1 MLEGLPI
8 YPPLDAVPFA
18 INQYTPL
25 FYWLA
30 GGIASFVGVEPG
42 DLDALYRVGRTI
54 SVVSAL
60 LLAGALYGA
69 GRRLFDLSPLWSAV
83 ASLSVFTGLFPWNVT
98 ARSDCLYLLLG
109 TAAVMAHLRFLR
121 EGRAVWQD
129 CAAALLV
136 LAFFAKQ
143 SAIIFAAG
151 IVVSTLI
158 CVPRPLLIHATV
170 PSGAIALAGIGGLL
184 LVLGLGVLD
193 HIVDGVRNGRDLEL
207 MVRRAW
213 LPFVAGKFWLI
224 GAWVMGVIVWW
235 RQGNGDPCIQGLVT
249 ISTISLVLGAAMSSK
264 FGAAENYFLE
274 FMITASLLAALW
286 CAGIWREKICQT
298 ALLTAVI
305 AVAVFGVN
313 YGFFSGTVDRILN
326 ETHVQAMADAVD
338 IRKNYLGRGERVFT
352 LDLALILHLKD
363 VAIMPQISASLSSAG
378 AGAYDIEPVKTWIAS
393 NPVIA
398 VVEPA
403 FCGASATNDSWRP
416 DWVDREFTSLLAGFR
431 HIGELSGGKCVL
443 RGPG

>member
-1 MLEGLPI
+1 
-8 YPPLDAVPFA
+8 
-18 INQYTPL
+18 
-25 FYWLA
+25 
-30 GGIASFVGVEPG
+30 VGVEPG

-158 CVPRPLLIHATV
+158 CVPRPLLIRATV

-224 GAWVMGVIVWW
+224 GA
-235 RQGNGDPCIQGLVT
+235 
-249 ISTISLVLGAAMSSK
+249 
-264 FGAAENYFLE
+264 AENNFLE
-274 FMITASLLAALW
+274 FIITASLLAVLW

-378 AGAYDIEPVKTWIAS
+378 AGAYDIELVKTWIAS

-416 DWVDREFTSLLAGFR
+416 GWVDREFTSLLAGFR

>member
-1 MLEGLPI
+1 LLEGLPI

-30 GGIASFVGVEPG
+30 AGIASFVGVEPG

-158 CVPRPLLIHATV
+158 CVPRPLLIRATV

-224 GAWVMGVIVWW
+224 GA
-235 RQGNGDPCIQGLVT
+235 
-249 ISTISLVLGAAMSSK
+249 
-264 FGAAENYFLE
+264 AENYFLE
-274 FMITASLLAALW
+274 FIITASLLAVLW

-338 IRKNYLGRGERVFT
+338 IRKNYLGRGERIFT

-378 AGAYDIEPVKTWIAS
+378 AGAYDIELVKTWIAS

>member
-1 MLEGLPI
+1 M
-8 YPPLDAVPFA
+8 
-18 INQYTPL
+18 
-25 FYWLA
+25 
-30 GGIASFVGVEPG
+30 GVEPG

-158 CVPRPLLIHATV
+158 CVPRPLLIRATV

-224 GAWVMGVIVWW
+224 GA
-235 RQGNGDPCIQGLVT
+235 
-249 ISTISLVLGAAMSSK
+249 
-264 FGAAENYFLE
+264 AENYFLE
-274 FMITASLLAALW
+274 FIITASLLAVLW

>member
-1 MLEGLPI
+1 LFEGLPI

-30 GGIASFVGVEPG
+30 AGIASFVGVEPG

-158 CVPRPLLIHATV
+158 CVPRPLLIRATV

-224 GAWVMGVIVWW
+224 GA
-235 RQGNGDPCIQGLVT
+235 
-249 ISTISLVLGAAMSSK
+249 
-264 FGAAENYFLE
+264 AENYFLE
-274 FMITASLLAALW
+274 FIITASLLAVLW

>member
-30 GGIASFVGVEPG
+30 AGIASFVGVEPG

-158 CVPRPLLIHATV
+158 CVPRPLLIRATV

-224 GAWVMGVIVWW
+224 GA
-235 RQGNGDPCIQGLVT
+235 
-249 ISTISLVLGAAMSSK
+249 
-264 FGAAENYFLE
+264 AENNFLE
-274 FMITASLLAALW
+274 FIITASLLAVLW

>member
-30 GGIASFVGVEPG
+30 AGIASFVGVEPG

-158 CVPRPLLIHATV
+158 CVPRPLLIRATV

-224 GAWVMGVIVWW
+224 GA
-235 RQGNGDPCIQGLVT
+235 
-249 ISTISLVLGAAMSSK
+249 
-264 FGAAENYFLE
+264 AENYFLE
-274 FMITASLLAALW
+274 FIITASLLAVLW

>member
-30 GGIASFVGVEPG
+30 AGIASFVGVEPG
-42 DLDALYRVGRTI
+42 DLDALYRFGRTI

-158 CVPRPLLIHATV
+158 CVPRPLLIRATV

-224 GAWVMGVIVWW
+224 GA
-235 RQGNGDPCIQGLVT
+235 
-249 ISTISLVLGAAMSSK
+249 
-264 FGAAENYFLE
+264 AENNFLE
-274 FMITASLLAALW
+274 FIITASLLAVLW

-338 IRKNYLGRGERVFT
+338 IRKNYLGRGERIFT

>member
-1 MLEGLPI
+1 LLEGLPI

-158 CVPRPLLIHATV
+158 CVPRPLLIRATV

-224 GAWVMGVIVWW
+224 GA
-235 RQGNGDPCIQGLVT
+235 
-249 ISTISLVLGAAMSSK
+249 
-264 FGAAENYFLE
+264 AENNFLE
-274 FMITASLLAALW
+274 FIITASLLAVLW

-416 DWVDREFTSLLAGFR
+416 DWVDREFTSLLAGVR

>member
-30 GGIASFVGVEPG
+30 AGIASFVGVEPG

-158 CVPRPLLIHATV
+158 CVPRPLLIRATV

-224 GAWVMGVIVWW
+224 GA
-235 RQGNGDPCIQGLVT
+235 
-249 ISTISLVLGAAMSSK
+249 
-264 FGAAENYFLE
+264 AENNFLE
-274 FMITASLLAALW
+274 FIITASLLAVLW

-338 IRKNYLGRGERVFT
+338 IRKNYLGRGERIFT

>member
-1 MLEGLPI
+1 LLEGLPI

-30 GGIASFVGVEPG
+30 AGIASFVGVEPG

-158 CVPRPLLIHATV
+158 CVPRPLLIRATV

-224 GAWVMGVIVWW
+224 GA
-235 RQGNGDPCIQGLVT
+235 
-249 ISTISLVLGAAMSSK
+249 
-264 FGAAENYFLE
+264 AENYFLE
-274 FMITASLLAALW
+274 FIITASLLAVLW

-416 DWVDREFTSLLAGFR
+416 DWVDREFTSLLAGFQ